1 MADKIIK
8 GLSIQIGADTIG
20 LDKALK
26 DVEEKSRSA
35 SSELRS
41 INAAVKTVGDSAV
54 LWRQKQ
60 ELLTKA
66 IESSR
71 EKVKILEDAQK
82 GFAERFKNGEIDQGA
97 YDKFRDKLTKAKDKL
112 KELKSQQE
120 ETEAKF
126 KSGEIDQG
134 KYEKF
139 CKSVEN
145 AEKKVRELETAEHSM
160 EENLR
165 LGNIS
170 EEQYHAF
177 QRELEYAH
185 AAVEKYENGLKEA
198 NEKVEKLGSES
209 SDTADDVKEL
219 GEKADSTASG
229 GISAMTVALGNLV
242 ADGIKKAGSELKD
255 FTKDVIQTGMD
266 FEAAM
271 SNVGA
276 ISGASSADLES
287 LTAKAEEMG
296 ATTKFTAKESA
307 DAFQYMA
314 MAGWKTE
321 DMLGG
326 IEGIMS
332 LAAASGEDLATTS
345 DIVTDALTAFG
356 LTAEDSGHFADV
368 LAAASSNANTNVSM
382 MGETFKYVAP
392 IAGALNF
399 SVEDTAEA
407 IGLMANSGIKASQAG
422 TSLRAILTAM
432 TDTSEKAYSAFQEL
446 GVETINADG
455 SMRGLNEILG
465 DLRTSWQGLT
475 EAEQAD
481 YAQRIAGKEAMSGF
495 LSLVNAAPGDIDKL
509 SGSIRDC
516 DGAASDMSA
525 TMVDNLQGDMTILGS
540 AVDGMKISLSEK
552 LNPALRDVAQYVTS
566 KMPEIEK
573 VLEKAGSKAI
583 KFLDFSVKNLP
594 KAVDFLKKS
603 TPVIKGIGAALI
615 AWKITEKVKP
625 GTDAVKKFFSSVKS
639 GNSVMEV
646 FNSTLKANPF
656 GAVAATVGLVT
667 TAIGI
672 FKDKFKEA
680 HDDTDKFIEEQEEYQ
695 RQCRE
700 SIDHIKDLKKAA
712 DENAVKVDVEYDDIR
727 QKWDE
732 LQKLV
737 DQNGKIKQGY
747 EERVKYI
754 ANELTEATG
763 VEIELVDGQ
772 IQKYSEL
779 KSTIEETIEKQR
791 AQRLFEAYSA
801 NEAELYQ
808 AQTDAKKEYFDTK
821 QIYDEKSQE
830 LSDANYDY
838 EKKLRDQW
846 EISKNRKEW
855 ENTDFDEYKEY
866 IQPLLL
872 TGNGNFADEVGLRE
886 AFGNKMLAQSHKD
899 EAKQSLDAATKKFQK
914 STEELDW
921 LMRAENLIAD
931 GEFEKAS
938 RLLTEHNDQYKKVIA
953 DKNATDDE
961 RRKAYNDTLEKMNSD
976 LDLANKAAENG
987 CKESSKKQMQTVADA
1002 LAENVEASLDSG
1014 LKSGDVFGRSFK
1026 DTCKRLLDQ
1035 GVDLSELERLM
1046 KERGYNLGDTLGV
1059 FLRNGFESQI
1069 GTFGESV
1076 GNAIDG
1082 IVGTIQD
1089 ALNSSLSYGPQP
1101 EISFKIPNMFN
1112 EIFDNIPFF
1121 AAGGFLG
1128 SGQGIVAE
1136 AGPELI
1142 EIMNGGAKITPL
1154 TGSARNTPVTSGNSG
1169 RNICINNTINAKISG
1184 SYDVRRLAED
1194 LACEQRRIERNMG
1207 L

>member
-20 LDKALK
+20 LGKALK

-170 EEQYHAF
+170 EEQYRAF

-573 VLEKAGSKAI
+573 VLEKAVSKAI

-639 GNSVMEV
+639 GNSVMEA
-646 FNSTLKANPF
+646 FSSTLKANPF
-656 GAVAATVGLVT
+656 RVVAAGVGIAA
-667 TAIGI
+667 TAIDY
-672 FKDKFKEA
+672 FSDKVKVGKSE
-680 HDDTDKFIEEQEEYQ
+680 TDKFIEEQEEYQ

-712 DENAVKVDVEYDDIR
+712 DENAVKVDIEYDDIR

-754 ANELTEATG
+754 ANELTAATG
-763 VEIELVDGQ
+763 VEIKLVDGQ
-772 IQKYSEL
+772 IQKYGEL

-801 NEAELYQ
+801 NEAELGQ
-808 AQTDAKKEYFDTK
+808 NQSDAKKEYFDAKNNAAEKYNLLQEAESKISLFKKGYDVGETDLGVLEK
-821 QIYDEKSQE
+821 QRDRALEHYNTAVTSRNEAQEKYD
-830 LSDANYDY
+830 
-838 EKKLRDQW
+838 
-846 EISKNRKEW
+846 
-855 ENTDFDEYKEY
+855 
-866 IQPLLL
+866 
-872 TGNGNFADEVGLRE
+872 
-886 AFGNKMLAQSHKD
+886 LATS
-899 EAKQSLDAATKKFQK
+899 
-914 STEELDW
+914 ELDW

-961 RRKAYNDTLEKMNSD
+961 RRKAYNNTLEKMNSD
-976 LDLANKAAENG
+976 FDLANKAAENG

-1002 LAENVEASLDSG
+1002 LAENVEASLDGG

-1154 TGSARNTPVTSGNSG
+1154 TGSARNTPVTSAGSS
-1169 RNICINNTINAKISG
+1169 RNVYINNTINAKISG
-1184 SYDVRRLAED
+1184 S
-1194 LACEQRRIERNMG
+1194 
-1207 L
+1207 